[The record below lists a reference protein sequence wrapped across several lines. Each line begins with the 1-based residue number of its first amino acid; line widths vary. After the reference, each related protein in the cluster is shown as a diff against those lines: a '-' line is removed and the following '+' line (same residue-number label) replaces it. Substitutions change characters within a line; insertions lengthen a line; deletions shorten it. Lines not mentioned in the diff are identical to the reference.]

1 MSRQRKKVVRRG
13 GGIGGKIVALLVGFI
28 LGIVGTIGGI
38 VGGGYYLAS
47 SVTIKDAVGGVEG
60 VTGTDIDYS
69 QYITEEYA
77 EKTLIGLIGSIG
89 EVASE
94 FSNGTGSLSTLEQI
108 SPYVRT
114 VVEQITAS
122 TEEFGVPIDAEA
134 LMTTPF
140 AQLSEFATQTMNG
153 IELGKVLQT
162 VGFETSILKLLCYGE
177 EGVHY
182 EMQGDEIV
190 MLGSN
195 KPLTVGALTTDA
207 GIEGIMNNLSLAG
220 LMESLGSIDTSD
232 SIMRALLFGKE
243 GVDYEMEGGKVEMKP
258 IFFRY
263 NASLDCFM
271 DDTNSLYTKTSEGYK
286 NEQGV
291 VIQKNTVSLTSSQE
305 GTEYDYCVYDKNGNL
320 LYELKT
326 PVGESETYFA
336 AYKNDV
342 EQKHRGLTMGDL
354 TGGKD
359 LTSILE
365 TLAVGDLLISDPS
378 NADSIQLALAYGQ
391 KDLHYTILP
400 NNTIQMLPMQIAVTG
415 NNAYDGSGTKL
426 NATVTSSAGNHVV
439 KITDGKTYYLSASLY
454 PKDDS
459 NNQKTLLVGDT
470 QAPLYYAAIDTS
482 GTLEYY
488 AAHTIGS
495 FLTGDIFSTLL
506 NSLTISDIL
515 GGEITEDDGLMYAIK
530 DWKISNFM
538 DSSAINSLKLSDIIA
553 IDEGAPAALKAISTW
568 TIGDLQNSDK
578 FNSLKIGD
586 LIEVKSDSPA
596 ILKTIAKWTIADM
609 QSSSTFDT
617 LKIGD
622 LIEVKTDS
630 PEILKTLSTWTI
642 ADLKSSSKFDTLKV
656 GDLIQI
662 DESDAN
668 TSEIIKTLSSWTI
681 ADLKSQSKFDELYIK
696 DLMSIDTTSASTPAF
711 MKVIAEWQLKDLKN
725 KSKFDTIQLNQLIEI
740 TESSPAI
747 LKSIADWTIADMQDK
762 TKFDSLQLGKLF
774 AVTESSPAILKAI
787 STWTLGDMQNTEK
800 FNALK
805 IEQLIAVTETSPAIL
820 KAIST
825 WTLGDLQD
833 QTKLNGLKI
842 EQLIA
847 VTETSPAILKA
858 ISTWTLGDMQDKT
871 KFDSLQIGKLFDVT
885 GTSPAILKAISTWT
899 IGDMQNQTKFD
910 ELYIKDLMSI
920 DTTSASTPAIL
931 KAIANWQL
939 KDMKD
944 QTKFDELYLK
954 DLMTI
959 DTTSASTPAI
969 LKAIANWQLKDMKDQ
984 AKFDNLYIKDLIAID
999 EATAPTILLAIKD
1012 WQLKDMR
1019 DQTKFDSLTLVQ
1031 VLGEDAVNKSNY
1043 FRTIG
1048 NTPISGLSDA
1058 IDGLS
1063 INDMFEDTIYRTTK
1077 IGDVTYFAYSQ
1088 LDANGHPEL
1097 VDGKHVLLPLYE
1109 KDGKYYKDEAC
1120 TIESKRE
1127 FNGVWHYLLQDPANP
1142 DVVQEYTFE
1151 DLDSMISNMTSNIQH
1166 ATLNDLVADDIV
1178 DLGSSSI
1185 AENDIKTEITIEF
1198 YGMTRT
1204 IPIGEGET
1212 PGQGK
1217 IYKYENGVAKQ
1228 KMGELTI
1235 NEMIEYLSDIFA
1247 AISELESF
1255 TYTP

>member
-47 SVTIKDAVGGVEG
+47 NVTIKDAVGGVEG

-122 TEEFGVPIDAEA
+122 TEEYGVSIDAET

-140 AQLSEFATQTMNG
+140 AQLADFATQTMNG

-177 EGVHY
+177 EGVNY

-207 GIEGIMNNLSLAG
+207 GIEGIMSNLSLAG
-220 LMESLGSIDTSD
+220 LMESLGSVDTSD

-258 IFFRY
+258 IYFRY

-286 NEQGV
+286 NEQGI

-326 PVGESETYFA
+326 PVGESENYFA

-365 TLAVGDLLISDPS
+365 TLAVGDLLVSDPS

-459 NNQKTLLVGDT
+459 NNQKTLPVGDT

-578 FNSLKIGD
+578 FNS
-586 LIEVKSDSPA
+586 
-596 ILKTIAKWTIADM
+596 
-609 QSSSTFDT
+609 

-787 STWTLGDMQNTEK
+787 STWTLGDMQDKTK
-800 FNALK
+800 FDSLQIGK
-805 IEQLIAVTETSPAIL
+805 LFDVTETSPAIL

-825 WTLGDLQD
+825 WTIGDMQN
-833 QTKLNGLKI
+833 QTKFDELYLKDLMTI
-842 EQLIA
+842 D
-847 VTETSPAILKA
+847 TTSASTPAILKA

-885 GTSPAILKAISTWT
+885 ETSPAILKAISTWT

-910 ELYIKDLMSI
+910 ELYI
-920 DTTSASTPAIL
+920 
-931 KAIANWQL
+931 
-939 KDMKD
+939 
-944 QTKFDELYLK
+944 K

-999 EATAPTILLAIKD
+999 EATAPTILLAIKE

-1031 VLGEDAVNKSNY
+1031 VLGEDAVNKSDY

-1142 DVVQEYTFE
+1142 DIVQEYTFE